1 MKFDDYERSRWAD
14 YAAFGET
21 VAAILRA
28 AIAETG
34 GYRLQQVRSRAKD
47 AASLRKKLEKRGEEK
62 DIDLLVADTL
72 EGEIKDLAGCRVI
85 FYTNTDVSKL
95 IASGLIETNFEVVET
110 KLHHPRRDAD
120 DATEL
125 YISNHYLVKLRDERL
140 ALPEYARFAGM
151 RCEIQIQT
159 ILNHAWAE
167 MAHDTI
173 YKQPELDTFGTKALD
188 AIKARMGKIARKY
201 LLPAGH
207 EFAKVAADFERL
219 IKGEALFKG
228 QALEAIVEAIDNN
241 ARADALD
248 TFIDAVLPLYD
259 DVAPELPDILDA
271 MREAVERAAATPPV
285 PVETPYGTLPAKTQA
300 DVLRRIA
307 KLIEQI
313 RYVDPEAVFETL
325 LDLYGHAPND
335 EARKP
340 LVEAGERLAQ
350 HNIHVWRKYGPAV
363 QTMLVERIDRLGK
376 SERRAALPLL
386 AKMLEAIVGTE
397 LSGTSSSSGAVT
409 FHRSPVLAS
418 TELFG
423 LRRKSIAQLKALYG
437 QARDDGERGSILGA
451 LRTATRPPMGS
462 GYGPELVE
470 TLMESS
476 AELIEFEAEQAP
488 AMSWELRQ
496 REESAVLRQARINR
510 GLQAD
515 LLAVPA
521 VEKLR
526 DRIHVA
532 VATFRAA
539 VDADA
544 EYAIYKVLVGFDVV
558 YPPAWQSERFGYAEE
573 RAYRETAIDAMIDG
587 IGPDDGAVWHA
598 RAVRCAET
606 ESNDLA
612 TFPMFNKFLE
622 RLAAARPAIVLA
634 WLVALEPPL
643 VRFLPPMLIGL
654 QKSDRAKD
662 AADQIMARIEQGHW
676 LGEIIWFQRY
686 AESFDEA
693 ILVAALGKA
702 IAIDDRD
709 AVRTAMAVAG
719 DRYRLQPGTLI
730 EAVLMPA
737 LAHMQE
743 YDDRSWIGRGF
754 GSWYHG
760 EIMTALSEVQ
770 ATKVLIALLTYPE
783 IEHGAAHIVGAIAK
797 SWPEQVLTFFGGRDA
812 IADSDARPD
821 GFEAIPFSLDEV
833 LATPLAA
840 HADLVLAEV
849 RGWYDREPQFFQ
861 YRGGRLVSSLYPN
874 VAEPL
879 AERLAALIEGSRD
892 DIGFVL
898 EVLNAFEGVEQ
909 IEPQIKQAVSRLQ
922 PGDELLQQADRALEQ
937 SGVVTGEYGF
947 AERCQMRLE
956 RMRAWQHDADPRV
969 KVFADEQVKYLERRV
984 AAETR
989 RAEASV
995 AARRLEYGEE
1005 LDPE

>member
-1 MKFDDYERSRWAD
+1 MKFDEYERARWGD

-34 GYRLQQVRSRAKD
+34 GYRLQQVRSRAKG
-47 AASLRKKLEKRGEEK
+47 AGSLRKKLEKRSEEQG
-62 DIDLLVADTL
+62 IDLIASDTL
-72 EGEIKDLAGCRVI
+72 EEEIKDLAGCRVI
-85 FYTNTDVSKL
+85 FYTNSDVSKL
-95 IASGLIETNFEVVET
+95 ISSGLIETNFEVVET
-110 KLHHPRRDAD
+110 KLHHPRRDTE
-120 DATEL
+120 DASEL
-125 YISNHYLVKLRDERL
+125 YVSNHYLVKLRDERL

-188 AIKARMGKIARKY
+188 AIKVRMAKIARKY

-228 QALEAIVEAIDNN
+228 HALEAIVDAADNN

-259 DVAPELPDILDA
+259 DITPELSDILDA
-271 MREAVERAAATPPV
+271 MREAAARAAATPPV
-285 PVETPYGTLPAKTQA
+285 PIETPYGTLPAKTLA
-300 DVLRRIA
+300 DVLQRIA
-307 KLIEQI
+307 KLVEQI
-313 RYVDPEAVFETL
+313 RYVDPEAVFDAL
-325 LDLYGHAPND
+325 LDIFEQTPDA

-340 LVEAGERLAQ
+340 LIETGERLAQ

-363 QTMLVERIDRLGK
+363 QEMLVERIDRIDDA
-376 SERRAALPLL
+376 ERERALPLL
-386 AKMLEAIVGTE
+386 AKMLEAILGAE
-397 LSGTSSSSGAVT
+397 LTGTSSSSGAVT
-409 FHRSPVLAS
+409 FHRWSVVASP
-418 TELFG
+418 ELFV
-423 LRRKSIAQLKALYG
+423 LRRKATTQLKALYG
-437 QARDDGERGSILGA
+437 QAGDDGERRAILSA

-462 GYGPELVE
+462 GYGVELVE
-470 TLMESS
+470 TLLEST
-476 AELIEFEAEQAP
+476 AELIEFEANQVS

-496 REESAVLRQARINR
+496 REESAVLRQARINN

-515 LLAVPA
+515 LLANPA

-526 DRIHVA
+526 GRIDASVA
-532 VATFRAA
+532 AFRAA
-539 VDADA
+539 IDADA

-558 YPPAWQSERFGYAEE
+558 YPPAWESEGFKYTQEQE
-573 RAYRETAIDAMIDG
+573 YREAAIDALIEK

-622 RLAAARPAIVLA
+622 RLAAARPTIVLG
-634 WLVALEPPL
+634 WLKGMAPPL
-643 VRFLPPMLIGL
+643 ARFLPPMLIGL
-654 QKSDRAKD
+654 QKSNQAQ
-662 AADQIMARIEQGHW
+662 AALDQIETWIGEGQW
-676 LGEIIWFQRY
+676 LGEIAWFERF
-686 AESFDEA
+686 ADPFDET
-693 ILVAALGKA
+693 ILVAALDKA
-702 IAIDDRD
+702 IESDDRD

-719 DRYRLQPGTLI
+719 DRYRTQPGTLI
-730 EAVLMPA
+730 ETVLMPG
-737 LAHMQE
+737 LAHMQAQ
-743 YDDRSWIGRGF
+743 DDPSWIGRGF

-760 EIMTALSEVQ
+760 EIMTALSEAQ
-770 ATKVLIALLTYPE
+770 ASKVLIALLPYPE

-797 SWPEQVLTFFGGRDA
+797 SWPGQVLSFFGGRDA
-812 IADSDARPD
+812 IADSEARPD
-821 GFEAIPFSLDEV
+821 RFDAIPFSLDEV

-840 HADLVLAEV
+840 HPDLVLAEV
-849 RGWYDREPQFFQ
+849 QGWYEREPQGFI
-861 YRGGRLVSSLYPN
+861 YRGGRLLSSLYPN

-879 AERLAALIEGSRD
+879 AERLSTLIEGSRD
-892 DIGFVL
+892 NIGFVL

-909 IEPQIKQAVSRLQ
+909 IEPLIKRAVAKLE
-922 PGDELLQQADRALEQ
+922 PGDELLSQADRALEQ

-947 AERCQMRLE
+947 AERCEMRLR
-956 RMRAWQHDADPRV
+956 RMRAWQQDADPRV
-969 KVFADEQVKYLERRV
+969 KAFADEQVKYLERRV

-989 RAEASV
+989 RAEASA
-995 AARRLEYGEE
+995 AARRLEYGEDI
-1005 LDPE
+1005 DPE